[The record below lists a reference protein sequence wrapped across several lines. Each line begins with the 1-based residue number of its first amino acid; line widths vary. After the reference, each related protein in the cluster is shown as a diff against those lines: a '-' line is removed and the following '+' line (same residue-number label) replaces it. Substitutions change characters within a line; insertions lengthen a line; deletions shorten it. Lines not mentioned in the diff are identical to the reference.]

1 MLDRVNI
8 ARRFRQSIRID
19 MDLANITALDGFV
32 CPQSSV
38 DVLRNMAQHISVTEQ
53 GAFTW
58 TGPYGSGKSSLVV
71 ALASLLNTNCEIRS
85 YAAKVLGNEISSE
98 IWKAM
103 PLGENGWHILPV
115 IGHRDHPVN
124 AIGEAMRS
132 TGLVCRRQSGGWT
145 DDYVIGKLT
154 RATTIKSKDCSGVLL
169 IIDEMGKFLETAVQD
184 SADIYFFQQLAEAAS
199 RSSGRLIVV
208 GILHQAFAEYAHQL
222 SREYRDEWTKI
233 QGRFVDLAVNA
244 TGDEQIHLISHA
256 IKSDHFPKQPSDTT
270 HSVAKIYHGCRTEN
284 TSSLSLTLEHCWPLH
299 PLVVCLLG
307 PISRRRFGQNQRSI
321 FGFLNSAEPHG
332 FQHFLQRAEDDSLY
346 QPSQLWDYL
355 RVNLEPSI
363 LASPDGHRWAL
374 AAEALERCESV
385 GGDDLHIRL
394 LKTIAVIDLFKERSE
409 LSPSNGLLRTCFV
422 DTTDQALEKAL
433 RQLVKWSLVIYK
445 KYLGAYAIYA
455 GSDFD
460 IEEAVRVQLE
470 EIDSVDFSH
479 LTILSGLQP
488 ILAKRHYH
496 ETGTLRWFEI
506 TIAPLHEV
514 VNLATNYK
522 PNNGAIGQFV
532 LTIAAQGESEEE
544 ARKLCREAARKSG
557 KWDIVTGVS
566 KWSRSIMSL
575 ARELI
580 ALEHIRNDCLELS
593 GDSVARKEVVA
604 RLANLQG
611 KLENELR
618 KSIDSAEWHRKNYPA
633 KAYAQYELNKLASE
647 LADVR
652 FYKCPKVHNE
662 LLNRQKPS
670 GSAVAAQK
678 ALLRCMVLNEG
689 KYRLGIKGY
698 PAEGGLFAS
707 LLESTGI
714 YINRDQNWCF
724 VQPSRNN
731 SQCLFP
737 IWKATDTLLKS
748 NCRRTVSISEIYDLW
763 RGEPYG
769 VKDGL
774 MSIFVMAYILSR
786 HDYLAVYR
794 EGVFRTRLDDVDVDY
809 LSKNAA
815 TVQLR
820 WMDLSELS
828 QRLLTKM
835 AKIVRSLDNENAPVD
850 LKPIDVAR
858 GLVRIFEKLPKW
870 TKRTMHLSKNAIRV
884 RDQIKRASDPN
895 RFIFNDIPAVID
907 QKIDVDIASEEV
919 IDIVTRRL
927 RRGLEELVQAYGL
940 MLQNVKNIMLAE
952 LQVPD
957 ISTQSMRQLRERA
970 ENIRDVAGDFRLEA
984 FIGRL
989 SQFDGTD
996 EAFEGIVSLVIN
1008 KPSSAWA
1015 DLDIDRAMVEIADMA
1030 QRFLRTETFARVK
1043 NRSEKRHSMAVVIGK
1058 KGQSLPIVSDFQI
1071 GDADREHVDLLVN
1084 RLSTVLIEEDATRSN
1099 IILAALA
1106 ELSSNYMSDSA
1117 DLNANV
1123 KKSALQ

>member
-1 MLDRVNI
+1 MLDRVHI

-19 MDLANITALDGFV
+19 TDLANITSLDGFV
-32 CPQSSV
+32 CPQSSA
-38 DVLRNMAQHISVTEQ
+38 DVLRNMVQHIAVTEQ

-71 ALASLLNTNCEIRS
+71 ALASLLNSNCEIQN
-85 YAAKVLGNEISSE
+85 YAANVLGNDIATE
-98 IWKAM
+98 IWKIL
-103 PLGENGWHILPV
+103 PVREHGWHILPV

-124 AIGEAMRS
+124 AIGEAMRT
-132 TGLVCRRQSGGWT
+132 TGLVSRRQSGGWT
-145 DDYVIGKLT
+145 DDYVIKKLT
-154 RATTIKSKDCSGVLL
+154 RANTSKSKGYSGVLL
-169 IIDEMGKFLETAVQD
+169 IIDEMGKFLEAAVQD

-199 RSSGRLIVV
+199 RSNGRLIVV

-256 IKSDHFPKQPSDTT
+256 IRSDHFPKQPSDTA
-270 HSVAKIYHGCRTEN
+270 HSVAKIYHGSRPES
-284 TSSLSLTLEHCWPLH
+284 TSNLSFTLENCWPLH

-332 FQHFLQRAEDDSLY
+332 FQHFLQRSEDDSLY

-374 AAEALERCESV
+374 AVEALERCESV

-409 LSPSNGLLRTCFV
+409 LSPSDALLRTCFL
-422 DTTDQALEKAL
+422 DTTDQALTKSL

-460 IEEAVRVQLE
+460 IDEAVRVQLE

-479 LTILSGLQP
+479 LTVLSGLQP

-506 TIAPLHEV
+506 TIAPLHDV
-514 VNLATNYK
+514 VNLATNYQ
-522 PNNGAIGQFV
+522 PSNGAIGQFV
-532 LTIAAQGESEEE
+532 LTVAAQGESEKE
-544 ARKLCREAARKSG
+544 AHKLCRNAARKSG
-557 KWDIVTGVS
+557 KWDIVTAVS

-580 ALEHIRNDCLELS
+580 ALENIRNDSLELS
-593 GDSVARKEVVA
+593 GDSVARKEVGA

-618 KSIDSAEWHRKNYPA
+618 KSIDSAEWHRKNYSV
-633 KAYAQYELNKLASE
+633 KTYAQFELNKLASE
-647 LADVR
+647 LADDR
-652 FYKCPKVHNE
+652 FNKCPKVHNE

-689 KYRLGIKGY
+689 KYRLGIEGF

-714 YINRDQNWCF
+714 YINRGQSWCF
-724 VQPSRNN
+724 VQPSINN
-731 SQCLFP
+731 SQRLFP
-737 IWKATDTLLKS
+737 IWEAADTLLSS
-748 NCRRTVSISEIYDLW
+748 NSRRTVSISEIYDLW
-763 RGEPYG
+763 RGEPFG

-774 MSIFVMAYILSR
+774 MTIFVMAYILSR
-786 HDYLAVYR
+786 HDCLAVYR

-809 LSKNAA
+809 LSKNGA
-815 TVQLR
+815 TIQLR
-820 WMDLSELS
+820 WMDLSALS
-828 QRLLTKM
+828 QRLLDDM
-835 AKIVRSLDNENAPVD
+835 ADIVRSLDNENGPVD

-858 GLVRIFEKLPKW
+858 GLVRVFENLPKW
-870 TKRTMHLSKNAIRV
+870 TKRTMHLSQNAIRV

-895 RFIFNDIPAVID
+895 QFIFNDVPAVIGRNCD
-907 QKIDVDIASEEV
+907 LDIASEEV
-919 IDIVTRRL
+919 IESVTRSL
-927 RRGLEELVQAYGL
+927 RKGLEELVQAYGL
-940 MLQNVKNIMLAE
+940 MLQQLKTIMFTE

-957 ISTQSMRQLRERA
+957 TSAISLHQLRERA
-970 ENIRDVAGDFRLEA
+970 ENIRDVAGEFRLEA

-996 EAFEGIVSLVIN
+996 EAFEGIVSLVIS
-1008 KPSSAWA
+1008 KPSSAWV
-1015 DLDIDRAMVEIADMA
+1015 DLDIDRAMVEIADRA

-1084 RLSTVLIEEDATRSN
+1084 RLSTVLIEEDATRNN

-1106 ELSSNYMSDSA
+1106 ELSSNYMTDSV
-1117 DLNANV
+1117 DLDASV
-1123 KKSALQ
+1123 KKSLLR